1 MRVLLF
7 IAYPVLVH
15 LAVVMHRPWL
25 QCVAVACAC
34 AGFVYAP
41 LRSGSL
47 PAWLGLVLFAA
58 ADFLL
63 ISLGDGAYTL
73 YLPSIVIPAL
83 VLSAFAPSLLPGH
96 VPLITRMAESI
107 DGPLSPEQTRYTRA
121 VTWVWTVALCLILL
135 VTLSLLL
142 LWSAEAW
149 SVFANFL
156 SYILLAVLF
165 VGEYGY
171 RRWRFPQHTPLNF
184 RAFLRSVSSYR
195 PH

>member
-7 IAYPVLVH
+7 LAYPVLVH

-25 QCVAVACAC
+25 QCAAVVCAYM
-34 AGFVYAP
+34 AFFYAP
-41 LRSGSL
+41 LRAGRL
-47 PAWLGLVLFAA
+47 PAWLGLALFAA
-58 ADFLL
+58 ADYLL
-63 ISLGDGAYTL
+63 ISLGDGAYAL

-83 VLSAFAPSLLPGH
+83 VLSAFAPSLLPGR
-96 VPLITRMAESI
+96 VPLITRIAASI
-107 DGPLSPEQTRYTRA
+107 SGPLSSEQTRYTRS
-121 VTWVWTVALCLILL
+121 VTWLWVVSLSLILL
-135 VTLSLLL
+135 VTVGLLL

-149 SVFANFL
+149 SVFANFI
-156 SYILLAVLF
+156 SYAVLALLF

-171 RRWRFPQHTPLNF
+171 RRLRFPQHTPLNF